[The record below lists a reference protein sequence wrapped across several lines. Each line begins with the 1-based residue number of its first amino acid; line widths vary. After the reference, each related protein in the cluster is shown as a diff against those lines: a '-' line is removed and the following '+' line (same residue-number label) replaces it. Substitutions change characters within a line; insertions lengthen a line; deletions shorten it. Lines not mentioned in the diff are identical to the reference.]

1 MPIVIKNVFTE
12 NKRSENVVNQGGG
25 GGHSPPDKVREI
37 REIIQEKN
45 DLPFVFTEKEDDEI
59 INFLLNKM
67 KCVEVTNEVA
77 WVSRGSLQRS
87 SFYSKKT

>member
-1 MPIVIKNVFTE
+1 MAIVIKNIFRE
-12 NKRSENVVNQGGG
+12 DKRAENVVNQGGG
-25 GGHSPPDKVREI
+25 SGHSPPEKVNEVRETK
-37 REIIQEKN
+37 QERN
-45 DLPFVFTEKEDDEI
+45 DLPFVFTEKEEDEI

-77 WVSRGSLQRS
+77 WISRGSLQRS